1 MKYKLLFLLLFL
13 SASVGNIRSVN
24 QVYGKKHNKVEFR
37 AAWIATVANIDWPL
51 AGCADPELQKQQM
64 IKMLDSLQSLNFNA
78 IVFQIRPT
86 ADAFYQSDLEPWS
99 RFLTGKQGVEP
110 HPFYDPLAF
119 VIHEA
124 HNRFIDVHVWLN
136 PYRLLNADDLNLLST
151 DHLYYK
157 RPDLF
162 VKYGNQYYF
171 NPCLPETRSFLCKVV
186 SDIVSRYDVDAVHFD
201 DYFYPYRIAGK
212 EFPDVKYFQKSSGF
226 DNIGDWRRNNVNL
239 VIKELS
245 DTIKKIKPWVEF
257 GISPFGV
264 WRNANVDPKG
274 SKTTAGQTNYDDL
287 YADVLLWMK
296 NGWIDYVVPQLYWEI
311 GKKAADYRVL
321 AKWWSDNNYGKNLYI
336 GLSSSNLNSAKP
348 KAWSVPNELCR
359 QLKLNDSIADIQ
371 GEVYFSCKTLLENRQ
386 GLCDSISQKYYKHTA
401 LLPPCNYP
409 QSKPAIEPQN
419 IRVEKIES
427 RHYIFWDEI
436 ATDDAGQNSYYI
448 VYMFEDGDK
457 IDTSN
462 PSKILFKT
470 RENCVDLST
479 IKSDSRTLRFVITAV
494 NRYHRE
500 STYSYMIKYKN
511 KR

>member
-1 MKYKLLFLLLFL
+1 MRYRIICLFALLTLVFVKSF
-13 SASVGNIRSVN
+13 AVN
-24 QVYGKKHNKVEFR
+24 NLNNKVEFR

-51 AGCADPELQKQQM
+51 AGCIDTDMQQKHM
-64 IKMLDSLQSLNFNA
+64 IQLLDSLQKLNFNA
-78 IVFQIRPT
+78 VIFQIRPT

-99 RFLTGKQGVEP
+99 RFLTGKQGQEP
-110 HPFYDPLAF
+110 DPYYDPLAF

-124 HNRFIDVHVWLN
+124 HKRFIDVHVWLN
-136 PYRLLNADDLNLLST
+136 PYRLLNADDLNLLSPN
-151 DHLYYK
+151 HIYYK
-157 RPDLF
+157 HPELF

-171 NPCLPETRSFLCKVV
+171 NPCLPETRSFLYSVV

-201 DYFYPYRIAGK
+201 DYFYPYRIVGK
-212 EFPDVKYFQKSSGF
+212 EFPDAQYFQNSSNF
-226 DNIGDWRRNNVNL
+226 DNIGDWRRNNVNI

-264 WRNANVDPKG
+264 WRNYNVDPNG

-287 YADVLLWMK
+287 YADVLLWLK

-311 GKKAADYRVL
+311 GKKAADYRIL
-321 AKWWSDNNYGKNLYI
+321 AKWWNDNCFGKNLYI
-336 GLSSSNLNSAKP
+336 GLSSSNLNTAKP
-348 KAWSVPNELCR
+348 NAWNVPNEICR
-359 QLKLNDSIADIQ
+359 QLTLNDSIKNIS

-386 GLCDSISQKYYKHTA
+386 GLCDSISNTYYHNVA
-401 LLPPCNYP
+401 LLPACNFP
-409 QSKPAIEPQN
+409 QSKPAQEPRN

-427 RHYIFWDEI
+427 RHYIMWDEPE
-436 ATDDAGQNSYYI
+436 DADPGQNSYYV
-448 VYMFEDGDK
+448 VYMFEDDDR
-457 IDTSN
+457 IDIST
-462 PSKILFKT
+462 PAKILFKT

-479 IKSDSRTLRFVITAV
+479 INSKSRSLRFVITAV

-500 STYSYMIKYKN
+500 SSFSYMIKYKN

>member
-1 MKYKLLFLLLFL
+1 MKYRLLFLLLL
-13 SASVGNIRSVN
+13 LTASVGDIRSDN
-24 QVYGKKHNKVEFR
+24 QLDCKKHNKVEFR

-51 AGCADPELQKQQM
+51 AGCTEPELQQQQM
-64 IKMLDSLQSLNFNA
+64 IKMLDSLQVLNFNA

-86 ADAFYQSDLEPWS
+86 ADAFYKSDLEPWS

-110 HPFYDPLAF
+110 DPFYDPLAF

-124 HNRFIDVHVWLN
+124 HKRFIDVHVWLN

-151 DHLYYK
+151 NHLYYK

-171 NPCLPETRSFLCKVV
+171 NPCLPETRSFLSKVV

-212 EFPDVKYFQKSSGF
+212 EFPDVKYFQKSSEF
-226 DNIGDWRRNNVNL
+226 DNIGDWRRNNVNV

-245 DTIKKIKPWVEF
+245 DTIKQIKPWVEF

-287 YADVLLWMK
+287 YADVLLWLK

-321 AKWWSDNNYGKNLYI
+321 AKWWSENNYGKNLYI

-359 QLKLNDSIADIQ
+359 QLKLNDSIDNIQ

-386 GLCDSISQKYYKHTA
+386 GLCDSIGNDYYATTA
-401 LLPPCNYP
+401 LLPACNYP
-409 QSKPAIEPQN
+409 LSKPALEPGN

-427 RHYIFWDEI
+427 RYYILWDEI
-436 ATDDAGQNSYYI
+436 TDDDAGQNSYYV

-457 IDTSN
+457 IDVSD
-462 PSKILFKT
+462 PAKILLKT

-479 IKSDSRTLRFVITAV
+479 VKSDSRILRFVITAV

>member
-1 MKYKLLFLLLFL
+1 MKRKLLCLVFLLLAVTSFSFADNL
-13 SASVGNIRSVN
+13 N
-24 QVYGKKHNKVEFR
+24 KKVEFR

-51 AGCADPELQKQQM
+51 AGSFDPDSQQTHM
-64 IKMLDSLQSLNFNA
+64 IMLLDSLQKLNFNA
-78 IVFQIRPT
+78 VIFQIRPT

-110 HPFYDPLAF
+110 NPFYDPLAF

-124 HNRFIDVHVWLN
+124 HKRFIDVHVWLN
-136 PYRLLNADDLNLLST
+136 PYRLLNADDLNLLSPN
-151 DHLYYK
+151 HLFFK
-157 RPDLF
+157 KPELF

-171 NPCLPETRSFLCKVV
+171 NPCLPETRQFLYKVV

-212 EFPDVKYFQKSSGF
+212 EFPDAKFFQQSTEFK
-226 DNIGDWRRNNVNL
+226 NIGDWRRNNVNI
-239 VIKELS
+239 VIKNLS
-245 DTIKKIKPWVEF
+245 DTIKSIKPWVEF

-264 WRNANVDPKG
+264 WRNDNVDPMG

-287 YADVLLWMK
+287 YADVLLWLK

-311 GKKAADYRVL
+311 GKKAADYREL
-321 AKWWSDNNYGKNLYI
+321 AKWWSKYNYDKNLYI
-336 GLSSSNLNSAKP
+336 GLSSCNLNTAKP

-359 QLKLNDSIADIQ
+359 QLTLNDSIDNIQ

-386 GLCDSISQKYYKHTA
+386 GLCDSIRNKYYSAPA
-401 LLPPCNYP
+401 LLPACNNP

-427 RHYIFWDEI
+427 RHYIMWDEI
-436 ATDDAGQNSYYI
+436 SADDAGQNSYYI

-462 PSKILFKT
+462 PKKILYKT
-470 RENCVDLST
+470 RENCIDLST
-479 IKSDSRTLRFVITAV
+479 IHSDSRHLRFVITAV

-500 STYSYMIKYKN
+500 SSYSYMIKYKN